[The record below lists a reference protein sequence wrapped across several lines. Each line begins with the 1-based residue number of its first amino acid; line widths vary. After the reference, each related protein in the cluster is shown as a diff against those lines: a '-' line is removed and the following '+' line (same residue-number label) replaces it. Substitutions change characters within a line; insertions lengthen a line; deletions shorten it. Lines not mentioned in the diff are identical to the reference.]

1 MKNKKI
7 ILKRFCTLIICYGFC
22 LFFPWWIITILGMI
36 IGFNSKSL
44 FQALVDSSS
53 TITFSWFIMLINNLY
68 IQSDK
73 FLLIGRM
80 KDFLKL
86 NDFSLIII
94 TLIIPFLI
102 SLITSYFGYELKKAV
117 KNDQTY

>member
-1 MKNKKI
+1 
-7 ILKRFCTLIICYGFC
+7 
-22 LFFPWWIITILGMI
+22 
-36 IGFNSKSL
+36 
-44 FQALVDSSS
+44 
-53 TITFSWFIMLINNLY
+53 MLINNLY

-117 KNDQTY
+117 KNDQTH